1 MADIVLDNQV
11 VPGTPAAGKTI
22 LFMHSVSK
30 TMGVKDDSG
39 RTNMLA
45 GAIRNWNTAD
55 VTANAADTYVTG
67 SSLTVPA
74 GLLMQVGT
82 AWRWRISMTKTGAGV
97 AAPVWI
103 IRVGT
108 AGTTADTAR
117 VTFTQVALQTAVIDA
132 GVVDITAILRNVGAA
147 GVMAGALRM
156 NHVLAITGFST
167 LSTNVQ
173 QVTSAGFDTTV
184 ASSIIGLSVNPG
196 AAGVWTLQVVD
207 SEMVNI

>member
-1 MADIVLDNQV
+1 MADIIIDNQA
-11 VPGTPAAGKTI
+11 VPATPAAGKTI
-22 LFMHSVSK
+22 LFSETTAK
-30 TMGVKDDSG
+30 RLTYREDSG
-39 RTNMLA
+39 RYHTLS
-45 GAIRNWNTAD
+45 GCIRNWNTAD

-67 SSLTVPA
+67 SNLTVPV

-82 AWRWRISMTKTGAGV
+82 ACRWRIAMTKTGAGV

-108 AGTTADTAR
+108 AGTTADAAR

-147 GVMAGALRM
+147 GVMAGVLTM
-156 NHVLAITGFST
+156 NHVLAATGFST
-167 LSTNVQ
+167 LTMNVQ

-184 ASSIIGLSVNPG
+184 ANSIVGLSVNPG